1 MEEKLKSRKFW
12 MALVGAILPMV
23 AAALS
28 HEMPY
33 NEAVMESIAVIMAYI
48 FGQGYVDG
56 KSVQSI
62 APAPTPAVQ
71 VAE

>member
-1 MEEKLKSRKFW
+1 MNDKLKSRKFW
-12 MALVGAILPMV
+12 MALVGAILPIV

-28 HEMPY
+28 QEMPY

-56 KSVQSI
+56 KSIEASKPIVE
-62 APAPTPAVQ
+62 A
-71 VAE
+71 AE